1 VQVPGLGRK
10 TPYRLP
16 RIAQEFGAS
25 HHSLFPVLCGWRSWV
40 SKCQRQPPSAAGTAW
55 LSSGVRK
62 VLLLESVGVSTSGSL
77 CSVPLS
83 SVCSDELTHNFKGFT
98 VMNENERYDAVQH
111 CRYVDE
117 VVRNAPWTLT
127 PEFLAEHRVICD
139 I

>member
-1 VQVPGLGRK
+1 MPQ
-10 TPYRLP
+10 T
-16 RIAQEFGAS
+16 QC
-25 HHSLFPVLCGWRSWV
+25 SLSV
-40 SKCQRQPPSAAGTAW
+40 SP
-55 LSSGVRK
+55 
-62 VLLLESVGVSTSGSL
+62 
-77 CSVPLS
+77 
-83 SVCSDELTHNFKGFT
+83 VCSDELTHNFKGFT

>member
-1 VQVPGLGRK
+1 MQGPFTIKRWGKYQVPQ
-10 TPYRLP
+10 
-16 RIAQEFGAS
+16 A
-25 HHSLFPVLCGWRSWV
+25 HS
-40 SKCQRQPPSAAGTAW
+40 
-55 LSSGVRK
+55 
-62 VLLLESVGVSTSGSL
+62 SL
-77 CSVPLS
+77 RVS

-127 PEFLAEHRVICD
+127 PEFLAEHRVIFD